1 MKCYWE
7 YKYRQF
13 YTNENEINSDDD
25 EDYWYNIQLSE
36 DDKENY
42 DNEDTKYI

>member
-1 MKCYWE
+1 MKWYWE
-7 YKYRQF
+7 RQF

-25 EDYWYNIQLSE
+25 EDYWDIIQLSE

-42 DNEDTKYI
+42 DNEDTIYI

>member
-1 MKCYWE
+1 MKWYWE
-7 YKYRQF
+7 YKYTQF

-25 EDYWYNIQLSE
+25 KDNWYNILLSE